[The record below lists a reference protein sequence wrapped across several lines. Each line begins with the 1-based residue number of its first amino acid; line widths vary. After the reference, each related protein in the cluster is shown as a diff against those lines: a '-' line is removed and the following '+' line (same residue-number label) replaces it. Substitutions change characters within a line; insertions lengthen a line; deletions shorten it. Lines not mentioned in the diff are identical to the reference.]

1 MINLDLSL
9 SQYQEQPTILPSGLC
24 SYRHTARFKP
34 PAPVGLFGDLEL
46 LASLSPEVD
55 PKELA
60 RLDQDRRASGYLKA
74 KLKGVKLS
82 AFHERLLNLLIAEDA
97 EYHAK
102 KETKSAG
109 GEIPKGIDL
118 HHGAWRLRIT
128 IKGKR
133 QTFNFPTLEEAKAAK
148 IRYGKAA

>member
-9 SQYQEQPTILPSGLC
+9 SQYQEQPTILPTGLR

-46 LASLSPEVD
+46 MASLSPEID
-55 PKELA
+55 KKELA

-82 AFHERLLNLLIAEDA
+82 AFHEKVLNDLIAEDA
-97 EYHAK
+97 EHHARK
-102 KETKSAG
+102 RSETATA
-109 GEIPKGIDL
+109 EIPKGIDL
-118 HHGAWRLRIT
+118 NNGTWRVRKQ
-128 IKGKR
+128 IKGEKFTR
-133 QTFNFPTLEEAKAAK
+133 YFPTLQQAKEFQSK
-148 IRYGKAA
+148 NW

>member
-9 SQYQEQPTILPSGLC
+9 SQYQEQPNILPSGLR
-24 SYRHTARFKP
+24 SYRHVSRFKA

-46 LASLSPEVD
+46 LASLCPGID
-55 PKELA
+55 KAELA
-60 RLDQDRRASGYLKA
+60 KLDQDRKAGAYLRSA
-74 KLKGVKLS
+74 LKGVSLS
-82 AFHERLLNLLIAEDA
+82 AFHERVLRLLIEEDA

-102 KETKSAG
+102 QKTKSAD
-109 GEIPKGIDL
+109 GEVPKGIDL

-133 QTFNFPTLEEAKAAK
+133 QTFTFPTLDEAKAAK
-148 IRYGKAA
+148 FKYAKVA